1 MNFEQ
6 VFLSCLGSS
15 ENLNWKITKNINL
28 VESADKKVLIGI
40 DVILSFIS
48 KQKKEETFKGVS
60 TDSILILLKRERP
73 DVYGIIMDNPN
84 GKIWVAKQIENF
96 KKRFL

>member
-15 ENLNWKITKNINL
+15 ENLSWKITNNINL
-28 VESADKKVLIGI
+28 VESADKKVLVGI
-40 DVILSFIS
+40 DVMLSFIS
-48 KQKKEETFKGVS
+48 KQKKEDIFIGIS

-84 GKIWVAKQIENF
+84 GKIWVANQIENF
-96 KKRFL
+96 KNRFL